1 MKQKVVLLIFFCLA
15 LVSCATSPEITRGD
29 RFSKEGNWDDAVES
43 YREAVK
49 KNPQDADLQARFTQ
63 AKIRSAALHY
73 LKGVEL
79 SKAKSYDEAIS
90 EIRKSVN
97 LDPSRV
103 EYQTGLIRATRLK
116 ESEEQFRTGQTL
128 LKAGRLEQAEEAFG
142 KAAALNPENEA
153 AKEALVSV
161 GVALE
166 AIRDEGSG
174 LSLKS
179 SQPITLKFHNARI
192 KEVFELLSK
201 TAGINILFDKDVRDD
216 NITIFIKDA
225 SFKETLNL
233 ILATNSLFMK
243 KISDDTILIIPK
255 NKQKVDQYQDL
266 MIRTFYL
273 SAVKTED
280 MVALLQ
286 KMLEIRKIQAN
297 KELNAITIRETPD
310 KIKLAEKIIEANDR
324 KPPEVMLELEVLE
337 VQDSGE
343 LKYGFTFP
351 SNQIG
356 AQMGGTTTNAGVTTF
371 QPGIIDLATLKNL
384 NDQAFQFILPSVYL
398 DFLKTDSNAKTL
410 ANPKVRILDGK
421 KAVINI
427 GDKIPILLSSTI
439 APAMAGSVVQP
450 TTSTNTEFKDVGIK
464 VTAEPTIHLNNEIT
478 LKLDLEVSSLGNQI
492 DLGGGVKQ
500 YTFGQRVVNTFLNL
514 RDGETGVLGGLLRDD
529 TTNTENKIPGLGDI
543 PLLGFF
549 FSGTDKTKK
558 KQEVILTITP
568 HILHGLET
576 PAKELQAFWSGTE
589 ESYSTKPL
597 FADFPTTGDV
607 KRENE
612 KGTAPLLPPP
622 PAAAPPSIPPSGQTD
637 PSGQSVVSVVS
648 PVNPVLANQEFQ
660 VSVNIAGASA
670 LSDAVLSF
678 NYDPLAL
685 DLKQAVEGN
694 FLKGDGKQTSFVTSV
709 NAVTGMMEIHIQR
722 VADQEGR
729 TGGGTLATLTFL
741 AKKKGDPG
749 LVLRDAK
756 LLNPGKSDVPA
767 KLENANFKIQ

>member
-1 MKQKVVLLIFFCLA
+1 MKQKFVLLVFFCLA
-15 LVSCATSPEITRGD
+15 LVSCATSPDIKTGD
-29 RFSKEGNWDDAVES
+29 RFFKEGNWDDAVES

-49 KNPQDADLQARFTQ
+49 KNPQDADLHARFTQ

-79 SKAKSYDEAIS
+79 SRAKSYDEAIS
-90 EIRKSVN
+90 EIKRSVN

-116 ESEEQFRTGQTL
+116 ESEEQFRIGQTL

-142 KAAALNPENEA
+142 KAAALNLENEA

-166 AIRDEGSG
+166 AVRDEGSG

-179 SQPITLKFHNARI
+179 SEPITLKFHNARI

-243 KISDDTILIIPK
+243 KISEDTILIIPK

-324 KPPEVMLELEVLE
+324 KPPEVMLELEVME
-337 VQDSGE
+337 VQESGE
-343 LKYGFTFP
+343 LKYGFNFP
-351 SNQIG
+351 GSFPGANPNEIG
-356 AQMGGTTTNAGVTTF
+356 AQMGGTTSGGITTF
-371 QPGIIDLATLKNL
+371 QPGRIDLATLKNL
-384 NDQAFQFILPSVYL
+384 NDQAFQFIIPSVYV

-410 ANPKVRILDGK
+410 ANPKVRVLDGK

-427 GDKIPILLSSTI
+427 GDKVPILLSSTT
-439 APAMAGSVVQP
+439 APAVAGSLVQA
-450 TTSTNTEFKDVGIK
+450 TTSTNTQFQDVGIK
-464 VTAEPTIHLNNEIT
+464 VTAVPDIHLNNEIT
-478 LKLDLEVSSLGNQI
+478 LKLELEVSSLGN
-492 DLGGGVKQ
+492 
-500 YTFGQRVVNTFLNL
+500 
-514 RDGETGVLGGLLRDD
+514 
-529 TTNTENKIPGLGDI
+529 
-543 PLLGFF
+543 
-549 FSGTDKTKK
+549 
-558 KQEVILTITP
+558 
-568 HILHGLET
+568 
-576 PAKELQAFWSGTE
+576 
-589 ESYSTKPL
+589 
-597 FADFPTTGDV
+597 
-607 KRENE
+607 
-612 KGTAPLLPPP
+612 
-622 PAAAPPSIPPSGQTD
+622 
-637 PSGQSVVSVVS
+637 
-648 PVNPVLANQEFQ
+648 
-660 VSVNIAGASA
+660 
-670 LSDAVLSF
+670 
-678 NYDPLAL
+678 
-685 DLKQAVEGN
+685 
-694 FLKGDGKQTSFVTSV
+694 
-709 NAVTGMMEIHIQR
+709 
-722 VADQEGR
+722 
-729 TGGGTLATLTFL
+729 
-741 AKKKGDPG
+741 
-749 LVLRDAK
+749 
-756 LLNPGKSDVPA
+756 
-767 KLENANFKIQ
+767 